1 MEGGGE
7 STTPAGA
14 HTCCKTADIHPLCTS
29 WPCHNTNRPASFLG
43 HHPVQHIL
51 LRSSPT
57 SFQSAQQRGSSGTT
71 MLPLLG
77 VRYAT

>member
-1 MEGGGE
+1 VNKTHQRVRAPVARLLLNTHCAHHGHD
-7 STTPAGA
+7 TPQ
-14 HTCCKTADIHPLCTS
+14 TAQHPSWGIIMSRTS
-29 WPCHNTNRPASFLG
+29 
-43 HHPVQHIL
+43 L

-57 SFQSAQQRGSSGTT
+57 SLQSAQQRGSSGTT